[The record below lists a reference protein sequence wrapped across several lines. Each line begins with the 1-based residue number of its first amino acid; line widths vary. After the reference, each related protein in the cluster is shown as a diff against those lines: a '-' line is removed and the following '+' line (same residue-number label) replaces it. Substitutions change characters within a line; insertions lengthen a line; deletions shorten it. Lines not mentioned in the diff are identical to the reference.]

1 MPNSN
6 PTVSVLVTTF
16 NRSKLLQ
23 RALASI
29 LKQDYHDYE
38 IVVVDDHSSDDTQQ
52 VMEGYTQPCIRYIRN
67 PENVAGTHG
76 DRALLKRFV
85 DEYARGKFFV
95 YLCDD
100 DFWIPANL
108 LRRQVDAMSKHPDLA
123 MVIGGQ
129 LQIYPNEL
137 LSKSEVNI
145 HLANIIDPGETGLH
159 LGDVPANARVAF
171 AKQLFPPGHHSSSE
185 FLQLFAENPAERN
198 LVVGAT
204 MFNRAAF
211 RKAQVFEVSE
221 GSKWQ
226 AGYELIAG
234 AATAGDVF
242 YIDEPCVASLVDL
255 QSASFRGTQL
265 QHLQDCLLSID
276 IAFRVP
282 MRDAGAKRRSEL
294 NRFRTQMMHSILYS
308 FLMNKVTYRFGGFSS
323 HAIADIE
330 KIFKPEI
337 STGTFKG
344 LIQKYDIPLWRGNR
358 FLLRFS
364 MLPRYIVPPL
374 WKILAKNLG
383 PYWHQTAMK
392 YPSNELELMLSGSI
406 RHYRRRLNPIRVII
420 RVLIPVEM
428 RNRLREFFASLF
440 KPGGRAE

>member
-1 MPNSN
+1 MSN
-6 PTVSVLVTTF
+6 THPTVSVLITTF
-16 NRSKLLQ
+16 NRSNLLQ

-29 LKQDYHDYE
+29 LKQDYDDYE

-52 VMEGYTQPCIRYIRN
+52 VMERYTQPCIRYIRN
-67 PENVAGTHG
+67 PENVAGTFG

-85 DEYARGKFFV
+85 DEYAHGKYFV

-100 DFWIPANL
+100 DFWIPENL
-108 LRRQVDAMSKHPDLA
+108 LSRQVDAMSKHQNLA
-123 MVIGGQ
+123 MVVGGQ
-129 LQIYPNEL
+129 LQIYPHEL
-137 LSKSEVNI
+137 LSDSEVSVR
-145 HLANIIDPGETGLH
+145 LANLIDPATTGLY
-159 LGDVPANARVAF
+159 LEDVPENARVAF
-171 AKQLFPPGHHSSSE
+171 EEQLFPPGHHTSSE
-185 FLQLFAENPAERN
+185 FLQLFAENPAKRN

-211 RKAQVFEVSE
+211 QKAQIFEEAE

-234 AATAGDVF
+234 AATAGNVF

-265 QHLQDCLLSID
+265 QHLQDCILSID

-282 MRDAGAKRRSEL
+282 MREAHNARRKEL
-294 NRFRTQMMHSILYS
+294 MGFRNMMMHSILFS

-323 HAIADIE
+323 HAITDIE
-330 KIFKPEI
+330 KIFKPET
-337 STGTFKG
+337 STAAFMG
-344 LIQKYDIPLWRGNR
+344 LIRKYEIPLWRGNK
-358 FLLRFS
+358 FLIRFS
-364 MLPRYIVPPL
+364 MLPRYIAPPL

-392 YPSNELELMLSGSI
+392 YPSKELEPMLSASI
-406 RHYRRRLNPIRVII
+406 RHHLRRMNPLRIIVRL
-420 RVLIPVEM
+420 LIPLEM
-428 RNRLREFFASLF
+428 RNRIRALF
-440 KPGGRAE
+440 KPGGSAE